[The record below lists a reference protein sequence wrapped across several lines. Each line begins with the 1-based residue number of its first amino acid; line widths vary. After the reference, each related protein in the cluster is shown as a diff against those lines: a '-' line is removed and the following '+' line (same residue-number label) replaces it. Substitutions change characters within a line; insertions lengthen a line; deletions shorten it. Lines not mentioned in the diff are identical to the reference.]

1 MHAYWVFLAWCTF
14 EGFSE
19 QHCLPPAPQPQE
31 FSLKFLVLSPLA
43 VSLALCFRIC
53 ILSLPLCLLW
63 LSSLQPG
70 LVHCSRQIT
79 VLSTLRGPY
88 SALWSLPSVSKHVVF
103 LWPSLLFLTVVTNLP
118 SVAISQVQF
127 VYKLMVPSSPGKC
140 VKLSKYLSEGPLTR
154 LGVDDSPPS
163 FHSSPLTLKSP
174 PHRSP

>member
-1 MHAYWVFLAWCTF
+1 MHTCWVFLAWCTF

-19 QHCLPPAPQPQE
+19 QHCLP
-31 FSLKFLVLSPLA
+31 
-43 VSLALCFRIC
+43 LCFRIC

-63 LSSLQPG
+63 LSSLHPG

-88 SALWSLPSVSKHVVF
+88 SAPWSLPSVSKHVVF